1 VAPRVA
7 SGFVSAGAIA
17 QNPVIYAAPSDPM
30 CELFAMSSRM
40 PATLGFSLERL
51 ARRGGAEG
59 PHRDGWGIAFY
70 EGPDCLLLREPRP
83 ASESPLMHFMEHHGL
98 RTRMALSHIRLATF
112 GDRALRNTQPFLRE
126 LGGRMHVFAH
136 NGDLPTLLTAPVD
149 PRQPFQPVG
158 DTDSER
164 AFCDLLA
171 RLAPLWRDAAGA
183 VPKLAE
189 RLAVVGAHAAELRG
203 LGPANFLY
211 ADGDALFVHADRRTQ
226 LDGRLRPPGLY
237 LLQRCCWRSAPEL
250 ADSGVELQSVRQDV
264 ALVAS
269 TPLTDELWQ
278 PLGEGDLVALAGG
291 CCYDAAGVLR
301 APEQVTGGPGARRAE
316 GPAAAG

>member
-1 VAPRVA
+1 
-7 SGFVSAGAIA
+7 
-17 QNPVIYAAPSDPM
+17 M

-51 ARRGGAEG
+51 ARRGGDEG

-83 ASESPLMHFMEHHGL
+83 ASESPLMHFMEHQGL
-98 RTRMALSHIRLATF
+98 RTRLALSHIRLATF

-126 LGGRMHVFAH
+126 LGGHMHAFAH
-136 NGDLPTLLTAPVD
+136 NGDLPALLAEPDAPD
-149 PRQPFQPVG
+149 AHHRPVG

-164 AFCDLLA
+164 AFCGLLE
-171 RLAPLWRDAAGA
+171 RMAPLWRDAGGA
-183 VPKLAE
+183 LPSLAD
-189 RLAVVGAHAAELRG
+189 RLAAIAAYAAELRP

-226 LDGRLRPPGLY
+226 LDGRLQPPGLY
-237 LLQRCCWRSAPEL
+237 LLQRCCWESAPEL
-250 ADSGVELQSVRQDV
+250 ADAGVELKTVRQDV

-269 TPLTDELWQ
+269 APLTDELWQ
-278 PLGEGDLVALAGG
+278 PLGEGVVIALAGG

-301 APEQVTGGPGARRAE
+301 EPEQLASTGSR
-316 GPAAAG
+316 

>member
-1 VAPRVA
+1 
-7 SGFVSAGAIA
+7 
-17 QNPVIYAAPSDPM
+17 
-30 CELFAMSSRM
+30 MSSRM

-59 PHRDGWGIAFY
+59 PHRDGWGVAFY

-83 ASESPLMHFMEHHGL
+83 ASESPLMQFMEHHGL

-126 LGGRMHVFAH
+126 LGGRMHAFAH
-136 NGDLPTLLTAPVD
+136 NGDLPALLAEAVALDAPF
-149 PRQPFQPVG
+149 RPVG

-164 AFCDLLA
+164 AFCGLLA
-171 RLAPLWRDAAGA
+171 RLAPLWRDAEGV
-183 VPKLAE
+183 VPGLAD
-189 RLAVVGAHAAELRG
+189 RLAVIVAHAAELRR

-211 ADGDALFVHADRRTQ
+211 ADGDALFVHADRRSQ
-226 LDGRLRPPGLY
+226 LDGRIRPPGLY
-237 LLQRCCWRSAPEL
+237 LLQRCCWESAPEL
-250 ADSGVELQSVRQDV
+250 ADAGVELTTVRQDV

-278 PLGEGDLVALAGG
+278 PLGEGDVIALAGG
-291 CCYDAAGVLR
+291 SCYDAGGVLR
-301 APEQVTGGPGARRAE
+301 EPEQLG
-316 GPAAAG
+316 AAAVPALVGGRSC

>member
-1 VAPRVA
+1 
-7 SGFVSAGAIA
+7 
-17 QNPVIYAAPSDPM
+17 M

-40 PATLGFSLERL
+40 PASLGFSLERL

-70 EGPDCLLLREPRP
+70 EGPDCLLLRESRP
-83 ASESPLMHFMEHHGL
+83 ASESPLMHFMEHQGL

-112 GDRALRNTQPFLRE
+112 GNRSLRNTQPFLRE
-126 LGGRMHVFAH
+126 LGGHMHAFAH
-136 NGDLPTLLTAPVD
+136 NGDLPALLALPD
-149 PRQPFQPVG
+149 DAQRPFRPVG

-171 RLAPLWRDAAGA
+171 RLLPLWRDANGG
-183 VPKLAE
+183 VPSLVE
-189 RLAVVGAHAAELRG
+189 RLAIIGAHAAELRQ

-211 ADGDALFVHADRRTQ
+211 ADGDALFVHADRRSQ
-226 LDGRLRPPGLY
+226 LDGRVRPPGLY
-237 LLQRCCWRSAPEL
+237 LLQRCCWHSAPEL
-250 ADSGVELQSVRQDV
+250 AEAGVDLETVRQDV

-278 PLGEGDLVALAGG
+278 PLGEGDLIALSGG
-291 CCYDAAGVLR
+291 ACFDAKGRPSAPERVAGV
-301 APEQVTGGPGARRAE
+301 APPTMMPGDGCA
-316 GPAAAG
+316 

>member
-1 VAPRVA
+1 
-7 SGFVSAGAIA
+7 
-17 QNPVIYAAPSDPM
+17 M

-83 ASESPLMHFMEHHGL
+83 ASESPLMRFMEHQGL

-126 LGGRMHVFAH
+126 LGGHMHAFAH
-136 NGDLPTLLTAPVD
+136 NGDLPALLAEPGDPSAPC
-149 PRQPFQPVG
+149 QPVG

-164 AFCDLLA
+164 AFCGLLA
-171 RLAPLWRDAAGA
+171 CLLPLWRAARGA
-183 VPKLAE
+183 VPALAD
-189 RLAVVGAHAAELRG
+189 RLAIIAEHAAVLRR

-226 LDGRLRPPGLY
+226 MDGQIRPPGLY
-237 LLQRCCWRSAPEL
+237 LLQRCCWESAPEL
-250 ADSGVELQSVRQDV
+250 ADAGVELKTVRQDV

-278 PLGEGDLVALAGG
+278 PLGEGHLVALAGG

-301 APEQVTGGPGARRAE
+301 EPEQLA
-316 GPAAAG
+316 AAAGRTERL

>member
-1 VAPRVA
+1 
-7 SGFVSAGAIA
+7 
-17 QNPVIYAAPSDPM
+17 
-30 CELFAMSSRM
+30 MSSRM
-40 PATLGFSLERL
+40 PATLSFSLERL

-83 ASESPLMHFMEHHGL
+83 ASESPLMQFMGHQGL

-112 GDRALRNTQPFLRE
+112 GNRSLRNTQPFLRE

-136 NGDLPTLLTAPVD
+136 NGDLPALLNTADD
-149 PRQPFQPVG
+149 PQAPFRPVG
-158 DTDSER
+158 ETDSER
-164 AFCDLLA
+164 VFCDLLT
-171 RLAPLWRDAAGA
+171 RLAPLWRDAGDA
-183 VPKLAE
+183 VPALAD
-189 RLAVVGAHAAELRG
+189 RLAVIGAHAADLRR
-203 LGPANFLY
+203 LGTANFLY

-226 LDGRLRPPGLY
+226 LDGRIRPPGLY

-269 TPLTDELWQ
+269 APLTDELWQ
-278 PLGEGDLVALAGG
+278 PLGEGDLIALADG
-291 CCYDAAGVLR
+291 CCYNAAGMLSP
-301 APEQVTGGPGARRAE
+301 PEQVAD
-316 GPAAAG
+316 PAPSQRPSAAGRSVSGVGC

>member
-1 VAPRVA
+1 
-7 SGFVSAGAIA
+7 
-17 QNPVIYAAPSDPM
+17 M

-59 PHRDGWGIAFY
+59 PHRDGWGSAFY

-83 ASESPLMHFMEHHGL
+83 ASESPLMQLMEHQGL

-112 GDRALRNTQPFLRE
+112 GDRSLRNTQPFVRE
-126 LGGRMHVFAH
+126 LGGRMHAFAH
-136 NGDLPTLLTAPVD
+136 NGDLPALLAQPD
-149 PRQPFQPVG
+149 HPQQPFQPVG

-164 AFCDLLA
+164 AFCGLLA
-171 RLAPLWRDAAGA
+171 RLAPLWRDAGGG
-183 VPKLAE
+183 VPALAE
-189 RLAVVGAHAAELRG
+189 RLAVIGAHAAELRV

-211 ADGDALFVHADRRTQ
+211 ADGDAVFVHADRRTQ
-226 LDGRLRPPGLY
+226 LDGRIRPPGLY

-250 ADSGVELQSVRQDV
+250 AEAGVELKSVRQDV

-278 PLGEGDLVALAGG
+278 PLGEGDLIALSDGA
-291 CCYDAAGVLR
+291 CYDARGRLA
-301 APEQVTGGPGARRAE
+301 APEQVAGVTTASLDDGWPNSMDAESPVTAAQRTGT
-316 GPAAAG
+316 PAQGTAGC